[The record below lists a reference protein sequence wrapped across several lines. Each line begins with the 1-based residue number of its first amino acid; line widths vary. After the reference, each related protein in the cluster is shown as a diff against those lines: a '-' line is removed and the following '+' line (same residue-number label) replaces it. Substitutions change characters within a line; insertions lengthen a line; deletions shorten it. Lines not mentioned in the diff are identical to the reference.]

1 MPMSEDRAQ
10 DAAVR
15 VEEMIVTVRGDR
27 VILDQHL
34 ARLYGVTTKALNQAV
49 KRNPGRFPADF
60 VYQLT
65 FQEVTGLRSQIV
77 TSNTAPDRSQP
88 VTGSRGGR
96 RYPPYAFT
104 AHGALMAANVL
115 NSPRAVQMSVF
126 VVRAFVRM
134 RGALTE
140 TRQLARKLEELERKY
155 DARFKAVFDA
165 IRALMAPPEKARRSI
180 GFHVEEGRPPYRRR
194 RRKRNTLVEA

>member
-1 MPMSEDRAQ
+1 MSEDRAQ

-115 NSPRAVQMSVF
+115 NSPRAVQMRVCSWCVPSCACAAPSRRP
-126 VVRAFVRM
+126 VNSLGSSKSWNGNTMPGSRLSSM
-134 RGALTE
+134 RF
-140 TRQLARKLEELERKY
+140 AR
-155 DARFKAVFDA
+155 
-165 IRALMAPPEKARRSI
+165 
-180 GFHVEEGRPPYRRR
+180 
-194 RRKRNTLVEA
+194 